1 MILPPK
7 LLDGWGNF
15 LCESA
20 ILEQTKF
27 YCPFKDCSALLLAD
41 DRIAVTESQCP
52 HCSRLFWAHCKVPWH
67 SGIGCEEFQKLKV
80 DDREREDIMVVKLAK
95 KKKWQKCPRCGFIVE
110 RIEGCNTMKCRCN
123 YRFCYSC
130 GAQINRYFCSKCS
143 MLPTELAPAIFCSII
158 FTLLLFFLFLVGFN

>member
-7 LLDGWGNF
+7 LLDRWGNF

-110 RIEGCNTMKCRCN
+110 RIEGCNTMKCRLSSFILVSH
-123 YRFCYSC
+123 YFSFAKAYLDPLV
-130 GAQINRYFCSKCS
+130 AQQSGDMK
-143 MLPTELAPAIFCSII
+143 
-158 FTLLLFFLFLVGFN
+158 LFYAEGGKLMTRN